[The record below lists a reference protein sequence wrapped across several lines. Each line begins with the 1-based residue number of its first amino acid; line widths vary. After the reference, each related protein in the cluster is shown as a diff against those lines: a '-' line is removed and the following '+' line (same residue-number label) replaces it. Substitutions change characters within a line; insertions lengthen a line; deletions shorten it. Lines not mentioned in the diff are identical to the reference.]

1 MQKVTYLLNTYIREK
16 IKIIASVNR
25 RPIDQNR
32 VRGWCLV
39 KLGDRLGVME
49 HKNGVIVLGIMDLHA
64 RRDGKMAEN
73 SELK

>member
-1 MQKVTYLLNTYIREK
+1 
-16 IKIIASVNR
+16 
-25 RPIDQNR
+25 
-32 VRGWCLV
+32 
-39 KLGDRLGVME
+39 ME